1 MSEPIPGTPPG
12 RPEDAASV
20 DAPPAGAPPLDKKNM
35 ALSTLIGLV
44 VVTLLVVNAWNLW
57 GPSAGLR
64 PGQPAPELSLPMLGS
79 DEVVDLQD
87 YRGQVVLIDFWA
99 TWCPPC
105 REQMPTLQRLADDP
119 EFEAAVLSVNTDDPT
134 ADREALV
141 ATYLD
146 YNGLTL
152 PTLLDEGPARAR
164 FKVRAVPTLVVV
176 DGEGRVVTSSSG
188 LHSEADLRKLAA
200 EAATR

>member
-1 MSEPIPGTPPG
+1 MSQESQAPPG
-12 RPEDAASV
+12 SEAT
-20 DAPPAGAPPLDKKNM
+20 PAGAPPIDKKNM

-44 VVTLLVVNAWNLW
+44 VGVLLVVNAWNLW

-134 ADREALV
+134 DDREALV

-152 PTLLDEGPARAR
+152 PTLLDEGPARAS

-176 DGEGRVVTSSSG
+176 DGEGRVVKSSSG
-188 LHSEADLRKLAA
+188 LHSEADLRKFAE
-200 EAATR
+200 EAAAR

>member
-1 MSEPIPGTPPG
+1 MSQPTPGMPPG
-12 RPEDAASV
+12 SLEDAPSV
-20 DAPPAGAPPLDKKNM
+20 DTTPSGAPPVDKKNM

-44 VVTLLVVNAWNLW
+44 VGVLLVVNAWNLW
-57 GPSAGLR
+57 GPTAGLR
-64 PGQPAPELSLPMLGS
+64 SGQPAPDLALPMLGTG
-79 DEVVDLQD
+79 EVVDLQD

-141 ATYLD
+141 ETYLD

-152 PTLLDEGPARAR
+152 PTLLDEGPVRAR

-176 DGEGRVVTSSSG
+176 DAQGRVVTSSSG
-188 LHSEADLRKLAA
+188 LHSEADLRAFAA
-200 EAATR
+200 EAAAQ

>member
-1 MSEPIPGTPPG
+1 MSEPMSQESQAPPG
-12 RPEDAASV
+12 SEAT
-20 DAPPAGAPPLDKKNM
+20 PAGAPPIDKKNM

-44 VVTLLVVNAWNLW
+44 VGVLLVVNAWNLW

-134 ADREALV
+134 DDREALV

-152 PTLLDEGPARAR
+152 PTLLDEGPARAS

-176 DGEGRVVTSSSG
+176 DGEGRVVKSSSG
-188 LHSEADLRKLAA
+188 LHSEADLRKFAE
-200 EAATR
+200 EAAAR